1 MGCNAT
7 KYEADNDSKARNF
20 LEVVRNDP
28 KIYYLL
34 YIVDYIL
41 LYLYI
46 LDRLWR
52 KVLVTVVL
60 GLYKLKSI

>member
-20 LEVVRNDP
+20 LEVVRNYP
-28 KIYYLL
+28 KIYYLQ

-46 LDRLWR
+46 LDRLRR

>member
-28 KIYYLL
+28 KIYYLQ